1 MTDWILSLQ
10 QDLHFVPAWAF
21 WTAFLVAS
29 VVVGLAVHRIVYRLL
44 ERRLRDSPWTAWIL
58 ILRETKGPTAFAV
71 IIMTLS
77 IGLQIARLEGPIAQ
91 VLLRLLQ
98 LAFVA
103 LVTWVAIV
111 SIDILGT
118 VYLRRFRLD
127 VDDNLRA
134 RKQVTQV
141 KILQRSI
148 GSVIV
153 IIGVAAGL
161 MSFDSVRQYGVSLF
175 ASAGVAGLAI
185 GLAARPL
192 LSNLIAGVQIAMTQ
206 PIRIQDVVIVEGEY
220 GTVEEITATYVIVA
234 LWDWR
239 RMVLPLSYFIEKPFQ
254 NWTRETSSL
263 IGNVTFNVD
272 FSTPIAR
279 IRSALSDAVKSS
291 PLWDGRVVNLQV
303 TDATDN
309 SIQLRALMSARTAA
323 SCWDLR
329 CEIREKLIAFL
340 QLEMPEALPRHRQA
354 FEMPAGIGEV
364 PLQKVNGHRP
374 EPPT

>member
-1 MTDWILSLQ
+1 MNLWIAALRQALVC
-10 QDLHFVPAWAF
+10 VPAWAF
-21 WTAFLVAS
+21 WSAFLVAS
-29 VVVGLAVHRIVYRLL
+29 VVIGLTAHRIIYLML
-44 ERRLRDSPWTAWIL
+44 ERRLRNTSWTAWLL
-58 ILRETKGPTAFAV
+58 ILRETQAPTAFAV
-71 IIMTLS
+71 IILTLS
-77 IGLQIARLEGPIAQ
+77 LGLPVVPPQGLAAE
-91 VLLRLLQ
+91 LLPRLLQ
-98 LAFVA
+98 LALVA
-103 LVTWVAIV
+103 LLTWVAIISV
-111 SIDILGT
+111 DILGS

-127 VDDNLRA
+127 VDDNLLA

-141 KILQRSI
+141 RILQRAGI
-148 GSVIV
+148 SVIG
-153 IIGVAAGL
+153 IIGLAAGL

-175 ASAGVAGLAI
+175 ASAGVAGLAV

-206 PIRIQDVVIVEGEY
+206 PIRIQDVIIVEGEY
-220 GTVEEITATYVIVA
+220 GTVEEITSTYVVVA

-254 NWTRETSSL
+254 NWTRETSSI

-272 FSTPIAR
+272 FATPIER
-279 IRSALSDAVKSS
+279 VRSALSAAVKGS

-329 CEIREKLIAFL
+329 CEIREKLVAFL
-340 QLEMPEALPRHRQA
+340 QKEMPAALPRQRQALETPTSLAPAASQMPHRQT
-354 FEMPAGIGEV
+354 G
-364 PLQKVNGHRP
+364 
-374 EPPT
+374 